1 MHTHRFGRKL
11 KLPSTI
17 AIKHQLR
24 RLMAQDEVKTAPA
37 EAMIEP
43 ANQPDL
49 SQMKIDPER
58 QNSPSPV
65 VRTPS

>member
-24 RLMAQDEVKTAPA
+24 RLMAQDEINNAPA
-37 EAMIEP
+37 ETTMES

-49 SQMKIDPER
+49 SQVKIDRER
-58 QNSPSPV
+58 QNSPSPAA
-65 VRTPS
+65 VR